1 MTNEDMEKQAQLIAD
16 SQQKFVATIR
26 DLSHLIDQL
35 IQHQSSLMKYL
46 NSWRDL
52 FVSSG
57 DLMHQQM
64 ELHKESLEALKA
76 LGKAVAE
83 SNLSTNE
90 NSERLEKLIVK
101 VESYFGTGEGLNYEN

>member
-1 MTNEDMEKQAQLIAD
+1 MTTEDMEKQAQLIAD

-26 DLSHLIDQL
+26 DLSHLIDSL
-35 IQHQSSLMKYL
+35 IQHQSTLTSYL
-46 NSWRDL
+46 KTWRDL

-57 DLMHQQM
+57 DLMHQQI

-83 SNLSTNE
+83 SNISTNE